1 MNMYITKRN
10 KNIKKKKFL
19 KVFWKYLGKW
29 ILRALNTSFKKGI
42 LPLTLRQCLLTC
54 LPKSGKPR
62 EFIKNW
68 RPLSMLSVI
77 YKLAS
82 ASIANRIKPLL
93 NGLISQNQ
101 NGFVPGRYIGES
113 TRLIH
118 DIMHAAEKSKIP
130 GLLMLIDF
138 EKAYDSI
145 SWKLIYKVLT
155 QMGFTEKFIGWI
167 KLFNKNIETTIMQNG
182 VMSEFIKIG
191 RGCRQGDLISAYLFI
206 MAAEVLNMLIT
217 YNDKIVG
224 IKFNNTEFKLSQYAD
239 DTTLI
244 LDGSQQSLQNAL
256 NILEIF
262 GTYSGLKVNTDK
274 TKIIWIGKKKHS
286 KDKLIS
292 QRFDWNTTE
301 FNMLGLKF
309 SVDLQKMPEINF

>member
-1 MNMYITKRN
+1 MKGHYVRSRVQWLHEGERPTQYFCSLEQHNYLN
-10 KNIKKKKFL
+10 KTIKKVKKKDNTLITDQGQILLELKNFYSQLYRAQDESLKELDLDLIFKDIKLSRITNDQATSIEGDLKEEELFESLKNMKNNKSPGIDGFPAEFL
-19 KVFWKYLGKW
+19 KAFWKYLGKW
-29 ILRALNTSFKKGI
+29 ILRALNTSFKEGI

-101 NGFVPGRYIGES
+101 NGFIPGRYIGES
-113 TRLIH
+113 TRLIY

-145 SWKLIYKVLT
+145 SWKFIYKVLT

-191 RGCRQGDLISAYLFI
+191 RGCR
-206 MAAEVLNMLIT
+206 
-217 YNDKIVG
+217 
-224 IKFNNTEFKLSQYAD
+224 
-239 DTTLI
+239 
-244 LDGSQQSLQNAL
+244 
-256 NILEIF
+256 
-262 GTYSGLKVNTDK
+262 
-274 TKIIWIGKKKHS
+274 
-286 KDKLIS
+286 
-292 QRFDWNTTE
+292 
-301 FNMLGLKF
+301 
-309 SVDLQKMPEINF
+309 